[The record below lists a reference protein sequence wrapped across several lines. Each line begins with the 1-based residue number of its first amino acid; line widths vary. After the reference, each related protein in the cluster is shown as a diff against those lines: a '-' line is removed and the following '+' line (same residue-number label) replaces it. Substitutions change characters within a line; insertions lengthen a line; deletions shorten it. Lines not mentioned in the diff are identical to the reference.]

1 VMETA
6 PILLLLAMLIGV
18 AVAAGP
24 IINLMEA
31 TAAELHQPGH
41 YLNSVL
47 GAERVPPFAER
58 EDR

>member
-1 VMETA
+1 MPKRPDSLETLQLSHE
-6 PILLLLAMLIGV
+6 LLRRIPKGRT
-18 AVAAGP
+18 
-24 IINLMEA
+24 I